1 MLKNSKPY
9 RANKREYYINLRSND
24 AVIEENEGNNYKF
37 SWNIKNI
44 DSLSRRAKLG
54 VVGFYDD
61 AAINNVPPVLVIR
74 CPQVQNVS
82 YDSAGSLSTIIFIN
96 NALNSLINSEFYPLC
111 TQNLDRIELY
121 VSDEIADARHGIDVG
136 IQFYI
141 QLKVFDYDLEEVDE
155 ALMPRYTSQSLS
167 YNPHP
172 MFQM

>member
-1 MLKNSKPY
+1 LALSLQFNVNFTTFE
-9 RANKREYYINLRSND
+9 RAVL
-24 AVIEENEGNNYKF
+24 
-37 SWNIKNI
+37 
-44 DSLSRRAKLG
+44 
-54 VVGFYDD
+54 
-61 AAINNVPPVLVIR
+61 VPP
-74 CPQVQNVS
+74 
-82 YDSAGSLSTIIFIN
+82 IFI
-96 NALNSLINSEFYPLC
+96 LSLINSEFYPLC